1 MAIKNV
7 LKVNRVQVNKF
18 QLTIAPG
25 VGSPLFTTISG
36 LEEELD
42 TVDLPDRTSR
52 SGGREKQLEFE
63 VQQPMHHDLE
73 VLAMEAWYRMC
84 KMSLPLYLKLGTL
97 VLFDEWGIPRR
108 RYTLPNLW
116 ISKRSHSELDL
127 DNDGEMS
134 TITWTLKAD
143 QIIPM

>member
-1 MAIKNV
+1 MAIKSV

-18 QLTIAPG
+18 KLTISPG

-52 SGGREKQLEFE
+52 SGGREKQIEFE

-73 VLAMEAWYRMC
+73 VVAMEVWYRMC
-84 KMSLPLYLKLGTL
+84 KASLPLYLKLGVL
-97 VLFDEWGIPRR
+97 ILFDEWGIPRKK
-108 RYTLPNLW
+108 YTLPNLW